1 MSCFGGLSPVL
12 RNIGQ
17 VLRLHCGSIV
27 CAPGVSGQDVVDQL
41 PLAGNVG
48 VQDTSVD
55 PSLAPL
61 KGGLLLFGLFSCST
75 VCLHCSSVANPRCS
89 CWKQV
94 CFGANALLACMLCP
108 PMPCLVLPSPC
119 LVLPCPALPCPA
131 LPCPALPCLKVPL
144 PHLARPS
151 PCLVLPCPAALY
163 CPALPCLALP
173 SSAFAS
179 CSSALP
185 CLCLCTCE
193 APSSFTQTDSLS
205 MFEVLQAVKA
215 MVVRVV
221 SPSST
226 QFPRYKLKNK
236 APSL

>member
-12 RNIGQ
+12 SNIGQ

-48 VQDTSVD
+48 VQNTSVD

-108 PMPCLVLPSPC
+108 SMPCLVLPSPC
-119 LVLPCPALPCPA
+119 LVLPCPALPCP
-131 LPCPALPCLKVPL
+131 
-144 PHLARPS
+144 
-151 PCLVLPCPAALY
+151 VLP

-173 SSAFAS
+173 QSAFAS
-179 CSSALP
+179 PCPAVSLPRFALP
-185 CLCLCTCE
+185 CSPVLPCPALPCFAFKCLCLT
-193 APSSFTQTDSLS
+193 
-205 MFEVLQAVKA
+205 
-215 MVVRVV
+215 
-221 SPSST
+221 
-226 QFPRYKLKNK
+226 
-236 APSL
+236 